1 MPWTCFLLNLG
12 TNHVWICYNLI
23 SGKIEEERFL
33 NSGKTE
39 KNVITQTFFF
49 VYLKIKEENNPIAVI
64 CTVLHMI
71 DGYRKINDMN
81 GTERSNK
88 RVA

>member
-1 MPWTCFLLNLG
+1 MVCLFRKNRCG
-12 TNHVWICYNLI
+12 KLI
-23 SGKIEEERFL
+23 KL

-81 GTERSNK
+81 GTERSDK
-88 RVA
+88 RVASSGPK